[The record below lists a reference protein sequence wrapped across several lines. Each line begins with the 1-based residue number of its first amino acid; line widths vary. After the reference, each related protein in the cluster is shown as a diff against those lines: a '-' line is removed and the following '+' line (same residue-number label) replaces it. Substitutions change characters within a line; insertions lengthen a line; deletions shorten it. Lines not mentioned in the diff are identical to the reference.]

1 MKESVKIIENIKNGN
16 EDSFKEL
23 FDIYNRRLYYFV
35 FKYLRNKEDSEE
47 IVQEI
52 FLKIW
57 RDRSKLD
64 PGLSLKSF
72 LFTIAYNS
80 TMNAIRK
87 RAFNEQYKNMVG
99 LTTALSDMATEED
112 VNYRETLL
120 LIEKAIDL
128 LPPKRKQVFLMSRY
142 EGLTYQ
148 EIADRLSL
156 SVKTVNDHMNEALK
170 FLRKNLKEYGI
181 LIGFLFLGQ

>member
-1 MKESVKIIENIKNGN
+1 MKESAQLVENIKNGN
-16 EDSFKEL
+16 EASFKEL
-23 FDIYNRRLYYFV
+23 FDSYNRPLYYFV
-35 FKYLRNKEDSEE
+35 FKYLRNKEDAEE

-57 RDRSKLD
+57 RDRSKLNAD
-64 PGLSLKSF
+64 LSLKSF

-80 TMNAIRK
+80 TMNALRK
-87 RAFNEQYKNMVG
+87 SAFNNQYKNMVG
-99 LTTALSDMATEED
+99 LTQPSSDLATEKE

-128 LPPKRKQVFLMSRY
+128 LPPKRKQVFKMSRY
-142 EGLTYQ
+142 EELTYQ
-148 EIADRLSL
+148 EIADQLSL
-156 SVKTVNDHMNEALK
+156 SVKTVNDHMTEALK

-181 LIGFLFLGQ
+181 LMVVLFLR

>member
-1 MKESVKIIENIKNGN
+1 MKESDELVESIKIGN
-16 EDSFKEL
+16 EASFKEM
-23 FDIYNRRLYYFV
+23 FDHYNRPLYYFV
-35 FKYLRNKEDSEE
+35 FKYLRNKEDAEE

-57 RDRSKLD
+57 RERSKLD
-64 PGLSLKSF
+64 AGLSLKSF

-80 TMNAIRK
+80 TMNALRK
-87 RAFNEQYKNMVG
+87 RSFNNQYINMVG
-99 LTTALSDMATEED
+99 LTQPSSDLATEKE

-120 LIEKAIDL
+120 LIENAIEL
-128 LPPKRKQVFLMSRY
+128 LPPKRKQVFKMSRY
-142 EGLTYQ
+142 EELTYQ
-148 EIADRLSL
+148 EIADELSL

-181 LIGFLFLGQ
+181 LIAILFFK